1 MYIPKYTLLPYKEAV
16 IDNVIQNEIIC
27 IGRNDLLVIVK
38 TSHAIMNVHTLL
50 PFVEC
55 TIMTVV
61 ITLLCIIYI
70 AIV

>member
-1 MYIPKYTLLPYKEAV
+1 MHIPIYTLLPYKEAV
-16 IDNVIQNEIIC
+16 IDNLIQNEIIC
-27 IGRNDLLVIVK
+27 IRRNDLLVIVK
-38 TSHAIMNVHTLL
+38 TSQMVHTLL

-70 AIV
+70 TIV